1 MTSQSPVSKACP
13 HAGDASNI
21 LEGLNAQQAEAVC
34 FPLNIHGAIL
44 AGAGTGKTR
53 VLVHRIAWLVRQGVP
68 PSRILAVTFTNKASK
83 EMRERVTGLIGD
95 EAAKALRLGTFHS
108 IGLRILRRYGAVI
121 GLHNAAH
128 LAPMDQDES
137 VALLRRVMKEK
148 QCDLTIEKPKDHYQL
163 LQFWKDQGLTPE
175 KVPPQNNASD
185 ELTRHLYA
193 RYESE
198 KQRSQAVD
206 FGDLIL
212 MPNIIFAARPD
223 IAEKVQR
230 GLSQVLVDEFQDTNA
245 EQNRFIDF
253 VTGNGGAVKTF
264 VVGDDDQSIYGWRGA
279 EASIMQ
285 RFIDRYQPNHLV
297 RLEENYRCNP
307 VVLEAANAV
316 IAHNK
321 ARIGKNLWTQ
331 RVDAHPV
338 SLRMY
343 GDGDDEADAVAEEIA
358 DRLEHK
364 VPAQEIAVLYRKN
377 MLSRGLERAL
387 VQLGVPYRVYGGLTF
402 YQRKEIKD
410 ALAYLRLVANP
421 HDDGAFRR
429 AVGTP
434 RRGVG
439 DKKLSQLTEQ
449 CRRNG
454 SSLWTE
460 ASLEGKGKL
469 PTFLEDVTRL
479 AAVYRADGLGAVT
492 RAVVLKTG
500 LRDFYIETA
509 KERGEECA
517 ENLNELVGAVDV
529 FHHRFRTGQTAVASV
544 AAQPGDVLSEFL
556 TEAVLESD
564 AGGRNTNRS
573 DVVSLMTVHKAKGLE
588 FGYVFVIGL
597 EDGEFPKLSS
607 NGHGDIEEER
617 RLFYVAL
624 TRSKHALYLSY
635 AAHRQRFDM
644 RDEDG
649 DGMEEDRQALFGR
662 SRFVSEIP
670 PHLLVDPLQVDNS
683 GIAHLS
689 SPRGFPVC
697 THNEGPDDIW

>member
-1 MTSQSPVSKACP
+1 MPNQNLVSEVCP
-13 HAGDASNI
+13 QGGGASGI
-21 LEGLNAQQAEAVC
+21 LEGLNSPQAEAVC
-34 FPLNIHGAIL
+34 LPLDTHGAIL

-53 VLVHRIAWLVRQGVP
+53 VLVHRIAWLVQQGVP

-83 EMRERVTGLIGD
+83 EMRERVTGLIG
-95 EAAKALRLGTFHS
+95 EESAKTLRLGTFHS

-137 VALLRRVMKEK
+137 VALLRRVMKER
-148 QCDLTIEKPKDHYQL
+148 QCDLTIEKPKDHFQL
-163 LQFWKDQGLTPE
+163 IQHWKDRGLTPE
-175 KVPPQNNASD
+175 KVPQQNNASD

-212 MPNIIFAARPD
+212 MPNIIFAARPE

-245 EQNRFIDF
+245 EQNRFIGF

-358 DRLEHK
+358 DRLAHK
-364 VPAQEIAVLYRKN
+364 VPAQDIAVLYRKN

-429 AVGTP
+429 AVATP
-434 RRGVG
+434 RRGIG

-449 CRRNG
+449 CRRNE

-460 ASLEGKGKL
+460 AALEVKGKL
-469 PTFLEDVTRL
+469 PAFMDEISRL
-479 AAVYRADGLGAVT
+479 TAAYRADGLGAVT
-492 RAVVLKTG
+492 RAVVVKTG

-517 ENLNELVGAVDV
+517 ENLNELVRAVDV

-564 AGGRNTNRS
+564 AGGKNTNRS

-635 AAHRQRFDM
+635 AAHRQRFGM
-644 RDEDG
+644 RDEADDDMQEDG
-649 DGMEEDRQALFGR
+649 QALFGR

-670 PHLLVDPLQVDNS
+670 PHLLLDPLLVDGDAAARFPAPHRSRLLTYNENS
-683 GIAHLS
+683 
-689 SPRGFPVC
+689 
-697 THNEGPDDIW
+697 DDIW

>member
-1 MTSQSPVSKACP
+1 MSWAYPLQPPVPELLA
-13 HAGDASNI
+13 
-21 LEGLNAQQAEAVC
+21 GLNSAQAEAVC
-34 FPLNIHGAIL
+34 LPLDTHGAIL

-53 VLVHRIAWLVRQGVP
+53 VLVHRVAWLVQQGVP

-95 EAAKALRLGTFHS
+95 EAANALRLGTFHS
-108 IGLRILRRYGAVI
+108 IGLRILRRYGAVL
-121 GLHNAAH
+121 GLHNAAY

-148 QCDLTIEKPKDHYQL
+148 QCDLTTEKPKDHYQL
-163 LQFWKDQGLTPE
+163 IQHWKDRGLVPE
-175 KVPPQNNASD
+175 RVPQQNNASD
-185 ELTRHLYA
+185 ELTRHLYS

-212 MPNIIFAARPD
+212 MPNFIFAARPE

-245 EQNRFIDF
+245 EQNRFIGF

-279 EASIMQ
+279 EATIMQ

-307 VVLEAANAV
+307 VILEAANAV
-316 IAHNK
+316 IANNK

-338 SLRMY
+338 NLRMY

-358 DRLEHK
+358 DRLAHK

-410 ALAYLRLVANP
+410 ALAYMRLVANP

-429 AVGTP
+429 AVSTP
-434 RRGVG
+434 RRGIG
-439 DKKLSQLTEQ
+439 DKKLGELTER

-460 ASLEGKGKL
+460 AALEGKGKL
-469 PTFLEDVTRL
+469 PAFMEEIASL
-479 AAVYRADGLGAVT
+479 AAAYRTEGLGAVT
-492 RAVVLKTG
+492 RAVVVKTG

-517 ENLNELVGAVDV
+517 ENLNELIRAVGV

-588 FGYVFVIGL
+588 FGHVFVIGL

-635 AAHRQRFDM
+635 AVHRQRFGV
-644 RDEDG
+644 RDDDENNLEEG
-649 DGMEEDRQALFGR
+649 DGQALFGR

-670 PHLLVDPLQVDNS
+670 RHLLLDPLLVEGS
-683 GIAHLS
+683 VPALS
-689 SPRGFPVC
+689 APHRGLRSFP
-697 THNEGPDDIW
+697 THQHGADDIW